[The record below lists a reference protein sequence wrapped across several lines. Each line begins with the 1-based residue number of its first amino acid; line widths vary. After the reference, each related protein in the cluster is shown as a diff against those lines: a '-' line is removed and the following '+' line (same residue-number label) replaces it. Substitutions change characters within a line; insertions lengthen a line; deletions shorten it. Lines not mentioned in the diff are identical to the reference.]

1 MWLCLY
7 AAIPAPPPCHSKNP
21 VEDSEE
27 LNEDNDDDVHDDDD
41 EAVREGASPVPQG
54 WCGFVDHVISHVL
67 PQ

>member
-1 MWLCLY
+1 MAVFVCANL
-7 AAIPAPPPCHSKNP
+7 APPPCNSKNP

-54 WCGFVDHVISHVL
+54 VCGFVDHVISHVL